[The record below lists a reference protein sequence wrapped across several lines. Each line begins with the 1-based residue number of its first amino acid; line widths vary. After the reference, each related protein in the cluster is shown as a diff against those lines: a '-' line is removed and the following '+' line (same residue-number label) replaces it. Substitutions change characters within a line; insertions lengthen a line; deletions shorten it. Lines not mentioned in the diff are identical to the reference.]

1 MIGKL
6 WGMALAAVAAV
17 WASTAQAVQ
26 QVDIDHDTSGVRL
39 GYWTSDFD
47 AAVKLA
53 DEEHIP
59 MVGFWGSEGCGY
71 CALMKST
78 GFLSDEFKEWVKT
91 HKIIMCYVEVAA
103 SQTGVMTPAK
113 AFMKGDNRSGE
124 YPFMTFYWNKDD
136 DEVVKLDFSGRKGDI
151 PPYTKGKL
159 GEQFVAGLNHYF
171 GSYKPT
177 VKPSYFGGYFS
188 VTNLPHARLEAVVN
202 KTASVAIPLY
212 RTETGVATNKL
223 QVGSAAQVTVVWGAN
238 EKSKTYT
245 HTLTA
250 AEKGKTG
257 AIALKL
263 FDADGTTVRSTSAIN
278 VVNEPAT
285 TVSNPKWLGE
295 AFDYGEWTMDYAAAK
310 KKGGPV
316 LVNFSG
322 VLWCPYCAGVEKTL
336 LASAKFKEWAQRN
349 QVSLVLFDQSRASS
363 PATAAGNGTARL
375 LSYAEGNSSPLGGP
389 ASGAAYLS
397 RKSISPSAA
406 ASRIALTTKYTAQ
419 WLGADS
425 TAARLSNPSLL
436 FVQDDK
442 VVTRVSLFRT
452 TENGSPVYDI
462 DENIARLNEALQ
474 LAGHDEK
481 NDFRKTTALTLAPN
495 ETKRATF
502 QINDAA
508 EWFRLTG
515 LKAGAWKAES
525 TDKNVTVSIYS
536 TTNEL
541 ASGAGAATAVLT
553 AAQATGACYVKLT
566 AYTDRTVK
574 YATTAPNGTTF
585 TAGVTL
591 KSVPIPGTLQ
601 FATTSASKFEAD
613 GSGTISV
620 TRTGGVNGA
629 ARATVSVDKG
639 SLGSGRVSVSPA
651 TLSWADG
658 DAAAKTVTYRIAKTA
673 AIEADETFKIT
684 LAAASGSAAP
694 VGANTTF
701 TLKVTDVDEPIFAQK
716 AFAVRVFKGM
726 GVSQRFPVQN
736 IRENKSVTF
745 AQTGKLPTGLKFA
758 YDAASKSM
766 VLSGTTKRA
775 GTFSVTLAVTE
786 KRTGKT
792 STGAASTFTITVVD
806 PKALNPGEAGYN
818 PVITAG
824 RTVYGSIPVYGRLG
838 GKSVLAGIATL
849 KAYSSGR
856 ATLTYKGTDGA
867 RGTFSG
873 ALALD
878 ASGTATMAYTRGAV
892 AATLQI
898 NAKGRAFLTIAGLG
912 TRFGATLASESSG
925 YNLFNGAYGA
935 YAGYYTVTLPVNEAD
950 LSAGKETIP
959 TGTGYVIL
967 KMNTATFART
977 GKVNYLGMMANGV
990 TFSGTAYLSGTMATA
1005 GGAEWAYLPIMASK
1019 SGAGMGAVLRIR
1031 KNAAATHGDD
1041 PQVVLAATSSVP
1053 ILIYGSDYAA
1063 LNVYGGIYDRT
1074 LDFSKCCEEYY
1085 ATTTF
1090 NVDSLTAWFAPSAQY
1105 GSIRT
1110 LPKSTVSVSSND
1122 KLVVANADSTHPVTL
1137 RLAKASGVVSGR
1149 MFVTFSG
1156 GRRVGLTVRGVVLVG
1171 WTDCGCSEDEALA
1184 VERPIFS
1191 GAAVYADRIGSGA
1204 AKRGFAVELR
1214 P

>member
-1 MIGKL
+1 MIKKL

-17 WASTAQAVQ
+17 WASTAEAVQ

-47 AAVKLA
+47 AALELA
-53 DEEHIP
+53 DKEHIP

-78 GFLSDEFKEWVKT
+78 GFLSDEFQQWIKT

-103 SQTGVMTPAK
+103 SQTGVLTPAK
-113 AFMKGDNRSGE
+113 AFMKGSNRSGE
-124 YPFMTFYWNKDD
+124 YPFMTFYWNKEG
-136 DEVVKLDFSGRKGDI
+136 DEVVKVDFSGRKGDI

-159 GEQFVAGLNHYF
+159 GEQFVAGLNYYF

-188 VTNLPHARLEAVVN
+188 VTNLPHARLEAVVD

-223 QVGSAAQVTVVWGAN
+223 QVGTAAQVTVVWGAN

-263 FDADGTTVRSTSAIN
+263 FDADGKTVKSTSAIN

-285 TVSNPKWLGE
+285 TVANPKWLGE
-295 AFDYGEWTMDYAAAK
+295 SFDFGEWTMDYAAAK

-322 VLWCPYCAGVEKTL
+322 TLWCPYCAGAEKTL

-349 QVSLVLFDQSRASS
+349 RVSLVLFDQSRASS

-375 LSYAEGNSSPLGGP
+375 LSYAEGKSSTLGGP

-474 LAGHDEK
+474 LANHDER
-481 NDFRKTTALTLAPN
+481 NDFRTTTAQTLASG

-502 QINDAA
+502 QINDAT
-508 EWFRLTG
+508 EWFKLTG
-515 LKAGAWKAES
+515 LKAGAWKVE
-525 TDKNVTVSIYS
+525 TDDQDVTVSIYA

-553 AAQATGACYVKLT
+553 AAQATGACYVKLA

-585 TAGVTL
+585 TASVKL
-591 KSVPIPGTLQ
+591 KNVPIPGTLQ
-601 FATTSASKFEAD
+601 FETTSASKFEAD
-613 GSGTISV
+613 GSGTIRV

-629 ARATVSVDKG
+629 ARAIVSVDKG
-639 SLGSGRVSVSPA
+639 NLSSGRVSVSPA

-658 DAAAKTVTYRIAKTA
+658 DAAAKTVTYRIAKTPT
-673 AIEADETFKIT
+673 IEADETFKIT
-684 LAAASGSAAP
+684 LAADTGSAAP
-694 VGANTTF
+694 VGANKTF
-701 TLKVTDVDEPIFAQK
+701 SLKVTDVDEPIFAQK
-716 AFAVRVFKGM
+716 AFSVRVFKGM
-726 GVSQRFPVQN
+726 GVSQRYPVQN

-745 AQTGKLPTGLKFA
+745 AQTGRLPTGLKFA

-775 GTFSVTLAVTE
+775 GTFSVTLAMTE
-786 KRTGKT
+786 KRTDKT
-792 STGAASTFTITVVD
+792 ALGAASTFTITVVD
-806 PKALNPGEAGYN
+806 PKSLNPGEAGYN

-824 RTVYGSIPVYGRLG
+824 RTVYGSIPVYGKLG

-849 KAYSSGR
+849 KAYRSGR

-873 ALALD
+873 SLALD
-878 ASGTATMAYTRGAV
+878 SSGTATMDYARGGV
-892 AATLQI
+892 TAALKI
-898 NAKGRAFLTIAGLG
+898 NSKGRAFLTITGLG
-912 TRFGATLASESSG
+912 TRFGATLTSESAG
-925 YNLFNGAYGA
+925 YALFNGTLGA
-935 YAGYYTVTLPVNEAD
+935 YAGFYTVTLPVNEAD
-950 LSAGKETIP
+950 LSAGQETIP

-967 KMNTATFART
+967 KMNTATFTRT

-990 TFSGTAYLSGTMATA
+990 TFSGTSYLSGVMTTS

-1019 SGAGMGAVLRIR
+1019 SGAGMGAVLRIK
-1031 KNAAATHGDD
+1031 KNAVATHGDD
-1041 PQVVLAATSSVP
+1041 PQVVLAAATSVP
-1053 ILIYGSDYAA
+1053 FLIYGNDYVA

-1085 ATTTF
+1085 ETTTF
-1090 NVDSLTAWFAPSAQY
+1090 KVDCRTAWFAPSARY
-1105 GSIRT
+1105 GALGT
-1110 LPKSTVSVSSND
+1110 LPKSTVTVSSND
-1122 KLVVANADSTHPVTL
+1122 KFVVSNADSSHAVTL
-1137 RLAKASGVVSGR
+1137 RITKSTGVVSGR
-1149 MFVTFSG
+1149 MYVTFAG
-1156 GRRVGLTVRGVVLVG
+1156 GRRVALTIRGVVLVG
-1171 WTDCGCSEDEALA
+1171 WADCGCSEDDGLT

-1191 GAAVYADRIGSGA
+1191 GAATYADLIGGSS
-1204 AKRGFAVELR
+1204 AKRGFAVELK